1 MQQGNDLQTF
11 LLEYADKLK
20 GFNSTHKYKG
30 ELLTL
35 GSLLEP
41 KAEDI
46 ILDYGC
52 GIGTAIDFFRNYNYN
67 VWGYDRF
74 NYVPHKY
81 IQNEFA
87 FKFNKVYFMHSI
99 AHIEDLE
106 TKLDKLKWL
115 LEDGAE
121 ITVITPNLDWLKA
134 KGASNYKPD
143 TTVVNHFDIETLKY
157 VFEKCNFKL
166 ILCGQ
171 FGEPL
176 NGYNERIFIKVRYE
190 S

>member
-1 MQQGNDLQTF
+1 MQTF
-11 LLEYADKLK
+11 LIEYADKLK
-20 GFNSTHKYKG
+20 GFNSTTKYRKELYFLEYILNPNKG
-30 ELLTL
+30 
-35 GSLLEP
+35 
-41 KAEDI
+41 DV

-52 GIGTAIDFFRNYNYN
+52 GIGTAVYYFRLMEYD

-74 NYVPHKY
+74 NYVSRKH
-81 IQNEFA
+81 IRNEYN
-87 FKFNKVYFMHSI
+87 FKFNKVYFMHSL

-115 LEDGAE
+115 LQPGAE

-134 KGASNYKPD
+134 KGAKNYKPD
-143 TTVVNHFDIETLKY
+143 TTVIQHFDMNSLKK
-157 VFEKCNFKL
+157 VFTDNGFSL

-171 FGEPL
+171 FGENI
-176 NGYNERIFIKVRYE
+176 NGFNERLFIKVKYE